1 MEINISFISIF
12 IIFDYIYALISL
24 FFFLLLH
31 IMTIA
36 FFCWKCPFIMIHSF
50 LIFLHLKIRSSILSV
65 NRDMLYLLPNYRKFS
80 FLFLYFFK
88 KWIKLIQWTMLERL
102 SFYTWMIHWP
112 FQWIIS
118 TTSLFVSFSL
128 LFLVDFF
135 LVTDHNHS
143 IQIGLLFISI
153 PTW

>member
-1 MEINISFISIF
+1 MRSF
-12 IIFDYIYALISL
+12 LCL
-24 FFFLLLH
+24 FFLLFH

-135 LVTDHNHS
+135 LVTDYNHS

>member
-24 FFFLLLH
+24 FFFFFFTSWQLH
-31 IMTIA
+31 
-36 FFCWKCPFIMIHSF
+36 FFFWKCPFIMIHSF

-128 LFLVDFF
+128 LFLVNFF
-135 LVTDHNHS
+135 
-143 IQIGLLFISI
+143 
-153 PTW
+153 

>member
-12 IIFDYIYALISL
+12 IIFDYIYTLISL

>member
-135 LVTDHNHS
+135 LVTDDNHS